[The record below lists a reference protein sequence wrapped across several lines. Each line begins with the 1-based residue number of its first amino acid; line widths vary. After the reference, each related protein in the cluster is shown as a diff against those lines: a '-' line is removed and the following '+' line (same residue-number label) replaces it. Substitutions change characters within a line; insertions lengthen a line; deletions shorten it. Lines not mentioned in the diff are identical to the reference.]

1 METNNNEK
9 VMVVPQVSRSQPQ
22 LESGNAK
29 NALKK
34 IQRGKKDKNSCSA
47 VSHLC
52 KMCIAGLLTPPK
64 QAPNPELLYPV
75 LPFLLVTVCAV
86 LCSPLRKAWGS
97 RVGVAVAGLIKHE
110 V

>member
-34 IQRGKKDKNSCSA
+34 IQREKKDKNSCRA